1 MIEHQESS
9 TGTHPR
15 LVKPQPLSS
24 MLADPSRD
32 YKRSLRHRQIEPPL
46 LPAFVLF
53 FGFGLEP
60 DKADLEEGAPAIAKL
75 DPYMDARSC
84 VEQ

>member
-1 MIEHQESS
+1 MTAEVSA
-9 TGTHPR
+9 TG
-15 LVKPQPLSS
+15 
-24 MLADPSRD
+24 
-32 YKRSLRHRQIEPPL
+32 QIEPPL

>member
-1 MIEHQESS
+1 MTQAGITNEVSA
-9 TGTHPR
+9 TG
-15 LVKPQPLSS
+15 
-24 MLADPSRD
+24 
-32 YKRSLRHRQIEPPL
+32 QIEPPL